1 MLIFLTQ
8 FFDML
13 KKDKKIN
20 IFIAGNYSC
29 YLNGIDEKVFVF
41 DFLIFYYPIWL
52 ITF

>member
-8 FFDML
+8 FFNVL

-29 YLNGIDEKVFVF
+29 YLTGIDEKVFVF
-41 DFLIFYYPIWL
+41 DFLIIHFPQSL
-52 ITF
+52 PL